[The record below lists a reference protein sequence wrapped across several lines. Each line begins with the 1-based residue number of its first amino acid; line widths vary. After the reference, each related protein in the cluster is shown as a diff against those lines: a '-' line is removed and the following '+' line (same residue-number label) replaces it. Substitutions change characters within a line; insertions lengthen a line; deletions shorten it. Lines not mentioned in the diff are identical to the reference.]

1 MVILVIG
8 IISACSTTKK
18 ISTSRKKDFR
28 PSKTPVSKIAAG
40 IPDYRGQLTAV
51 KGRAKAIVSGP
62 KKTHRVT
69 FYFSGN
75 RQRSLINVKNSIGV
89 EAAKILAYGDS
100 LIIYNKIKKYAR
112 RISAANSD
120 LQGINRLATV
130 NLLKL
135 INPVVEEGK
144 VKKASESKAAYLL
157 TLQSGGRII
166 INKKTDLIRQI
177 TQPASAGMPYS
188 KIKYSGYNQIEKLT
202 LPRRITIFS
211 ADGSSRIDLLV
222 ESLQINPPLKKLT
235 IDLPDGI
242 KIYHQ

>member
-1 MVILVIG
+1 MMLIIWMVT
-8 IISACSTTKK
+8 ACSTTKK
-18 ISTSRKKDFR
+18 VSTSRKKDFH

-69 FYFSGN
+69 LYFWGDQ
-75 RQRSLINVKNSIGV
+75 QRSLINVKNSIGV

-100 LIIYNKIKKYAR
+100 LIIYNKVKKYVR
-112 RISAANSD
+112 KISAVNSN

-135 INPVVEEGK
+135 INPVVKKGK
-144 VKKASESKAAYLL
+144 IRKASESKAAYLL

-166 INKKTDLIRQI
+166 INKKTDLIGQI
-177 TQPASAGMPYS
+177 TQPTSAGMPYS

-235 IDLPDGI
+235 IDLPDGT